1 MRILT
6 LCGALLLTNASA
18 FAAETKSDALHWT
31 NPIVEQRAD
40 AQVAYQPDGNYY
52 FTATVP
58 EYDRLEL
65 RRAPTLDGLRSAE
78 PKVIWRKHATGIMG
92 SHIWAPE
99 LHHIN
104 GKWYVYFAAGGAEKV
119 WDIRIYV
126 LENASPDPFQGEWVE
141 KGEIKTKWDSFALDA
156 TTFEWKGARYL
167 VWAQK
172 DPAFPRVNSN
182 LYIAKMDTPWSITGE
197 PVMLSKPDLSWEQI
211 GYQVNEGPAVLIRN
225 GRVFLTYS
233 ASATDFNYCLGL
245 LTAKDDANLLD
256 PKSWTKSP
264 RPVFATWTV
273 NGVYGPGHNSFTTT
287 PDGKTDILVYH
298 ARSYRD
304 IQGDPLNDPNRSTR
318 AQILHYHADGSPDF
332 GVPEA
337 EGQFTPPPPPT
348 PAPVAG
354 VIMRPVLPEV
364 SVKGQVYRPG
374 KIGITSS
381 GLTLAEAI
389 RQCGGL
395 TSDAGR
401 TASIQR
407 IGTDGGAIEL
417 NDLDVRSALTDPAK
431 DLPLQPGD
439 IIQVNMAVNSR
450 SYGRP

>member
-1 MRILT
+1 MRILP
-6 LCGALLLTNASA
+6 LCGIALLLSLPAL
-18 FAAETKSDALHWT
+18 AAEPKSDALHWT

-65 RRAPTLDGLRSAE
+65 RRAPTLDGLRNA
-78 PKVIWRKHATGIMG
+78 PTKVIWRKHDMGIMG

-126 LENASPDPFQGEWVE
+126 LENASADPFQGEWVE

-156 TTFEWKGARYL
+156 TTFEWKGVRYL

-197 PVMLSKPDLSWEQI
+197 QVMLSKPDLPWEQI

-233 ASATDFNYCLGL
+233 ASATDFNYCLGM
-245 LTAKDDANLLD
+245 LTAKDDADLLD
-256 PKSWTKSP
+256 PKSWTKSQ

-287 PDGKTDILVYH
+287 PDGKMDILVYH

-304 IQGDPLNDPNRSTR
+304 IKGDPLNDPNRSTR
-318 AQILHYHADGSPDF
+318 AQILRYHADGTPDF

-337 EGQFTPPPPPT
+337 EGESAP
-348 PAPVAG
+348 PAPVVVARPQRAIPKD
-354 VIMRPVLPEV
+354 VIIR
-364 SVKGQVYRPG
+364 GQVYRPG
-374 KIGITSS
+374 IVAIPSG
-381 GLTLAEAI
+381 GLTLAGAVA
-389 RQCGGL
+389 QAGGL
-395 TSDAGR
+395 TTTADR
-401 TASIQR
+401 TASLQR
-407 IGTDGGAIEL
+407 IDPEGGVTNQDVDVKSAIH
-417 NDLDVRSALTDPAK
+417 DAAQDI
-431 DLPLQPGD
+431 PLQPGD
-439 IIQVNMAVNSR
+439 VIFVNQSATSR
-450 SYGRP
+450 AYGRP